1 MADKA
6 DYPLGFIQKS
16 RGLKGELLIALNSA
30 NIEFEKR
37 IRTVWLGD
45 DPDHLHPW
53 NVEFLRLQG
62 SSALLKLKDVN
73 SREEADYLKG
83 VAVFISTKDIRDDT
97 LLQLIGYSVYS
108 VSDNRLIGEITDIDL
123 NGFQQRLI
131 VKAEDGEII
140 IPFVDEFIKQ
150 VDNEKK
156 QVRVFMLDGLEG

>member
-16 RGLKGELLIALNSA
+16 RGLKGELLVSLNSA

-53 NVEFLRLQG
+53 NVESLRLQG
-62 SSALLKLKDVN
+62 GSALLKLKDVN

-83 VAVFISTKDIRDDT
+83 IAVFVSTDDICDDAP
-97 LLQLIGYSVYS
+97 LQLIGYSVYS

-123 NGFQQRLI
+123 NGPQQRLI
-131 VKAEDGEII
+131 VSAENGEII
-140 IPFVDEFIKQ
+140 IPFVDEFIKH
-150 VDNEKK
+150 VDDEKK
-156 QVRVFMLDGLEG
+156 QIRVFLIDGLEV